1 MDKLFSFMHVV
12 VACRGEEGG
21 NNMIPEGG
29 RERQRRANQR
39 KRDESYSSSASK
51 EVKSGLVQDPIR
63 F

>member
-29 RERQRRANQR
+29 RERQ
-39 KRDESYSSSASK
+39 K
-51 EVKSGLVQDPIR
+51 EPTKGKGTKATAAAHQKK
-63 F
+63 